1 MKKLSGFCTI
11 CGVWWNSL
19 HRDHVTP
26 KFKGGMDNTDNI
38 QLLCPNCHQEKT
50 SADFTGIS
58 KEMGGRDHRARKT
71 FKKAFYEYIATLE

>member
-1 MKKLSGFCTI
+1 
-11 CGVWWNSL
+11 
-19 HRDHVTP
+19 
-26 KFKGGMDNTDNI
+26 MDNTDNI